1 MSFCQSCGMP
11 LTEDVLGTNA
21 DGSKNEDYCMYCYM
35 DGKFLQDCTM
45 DEMIEHCAQFVGAVN
60 EGLPQPITKEEY
72 IGQMK
77 MYFPHLK
84 RWHKELKII
93 AEGTPENPA
102 LKGVKE
108 LIAQMADKLPI
119 AYISSVDQDGFP
131 WTKAMLK
138 PRKREGIKTFY
149 FTTNTFSIRVAQYKA
164 NPKASIYFCDAEGFK
179 AVMLRGTMEV
189 LTDTVSKE
197 MIWRDGDEQYYPG
210 GVTDPNYC
218 VLKFTTTDGRF
229 YSDFYPRSFVIE

>member
-11 LTEDVLGTNA
+11 LTNDVLGTNA

-84 RWHKELKII
+84 RWRKELKNI